1 MKNIT
6 KFLSVFGLL
15 TFSISLFAETNH
27 LQVQHETALNESIIQ
42 YKNAKTDFEK
52 GYALE
57 LKAGALNSLKRSDE
71 ALEVIN
77 EAMKIDAKS
86 ASIAITKAKVL
97 FALNKT
103 DEAIAAFEPAV
114 ISLQQAASKVP
125 EPIIKRMILAGL
137 AEGFL
142 TKSFIYMQQ
151 EQWDKALD
159 ALKNTDFVQ
168 QGVFAGA
175 SPFAYRAMLYQYILM
190 RSKYDKEVVPELA
203 KAVTDYE
210 DFPKTYYGYIIKLL
224 KGQDV
229 KSDFTKQINKLSPT
243 EKQDALAEW
252 LFYDGAYK
260 KYAQGDDAYALNSLE
275 QLNKLAPYGNIEWI
289 NATRQFTGKQ

>member
-6 KFLSVFGLL
+6 KFLSIFGLL
-15 TFSISLFAETNH
+15 TFSISLFAEANP

-57 LKAGALNSLKRSDE
+57 LKAGALNTLKRSDE

-77 EAMKIDAKS
+77 EAIKIDAKS

-114 ISLQQAASKVP
+114 ISLQHAASKVS
-125 EPIIKRMILAGL
+125 EPIMKRMILAGL

-142 TKSFIYMQQ
+142 TKTLIYMQQ
-151 EQWDKALD
+151 EKWNEALD

-203 KAVTDYE
+203 KAVKDYE

-229 KSDFTKQINKLSPT
+229 KSDFMKQINKLSPT

-260 KYAQGDDAYALNSLE
+260 KYVQGDDAYALNSLE